1 MNKKLLTAAIGA
13 ALVAG
18 PMLVAQADVKL
29 VGRADVSI
37 DVVDRDVSADDG
49 EKFLQSNSSYIGVNA
64 NEDLGGGLKAIFG
77 FQSAVRLDQSTA
89 IATDR
94 NNFVGLEGGWG
105 TLRLGQYD
113 TPVKQISRKVDR
125 FHLQLGES
133 RALTRQVAGGAGT
146 GVRGF
151 DERFANSLRY
161 DTPKFG
167 GIGATVQYGLEDDFG
182 SDANNLSAG
191 VTWEGG
197 PLWVGLGYETHDRG
211 TAATGIEEEN
221 ATRLGVEYKVGGI
234 VLSALY
240 QAVTDAGGV
249 SGADRDTYG
258 IGAAFKAGNNVF
270 KAQWYT
276 ADEADNATDDGADL
290 VAVGIDHLFSKTTMI
305 YAQYAAVNND
315 DAGNFAL
322 GGGGHGASYAS
333 AGQDIS
339 GFSLGMRLLF

>member
-1 MNKKLLTAAIGA
+1 MNKKLLAAAIGT

-37 DVVDRDVSADDG
+37 DVVDRSVSGDDG
-49 EKFLQSNSSYIGVNA
+49 EKFLQSNSSYIGINA
-64 NEDLGGGLKAIFG
+64 SEDLGGGLKAIFG

-133 RALTRQVAGGAGT
+133 RALTRQQVGAADT
-146 GVRGF
+146 GLRGF
-151 DERFANSLRY
+151 DERFTNSLRY

-167 GIGATVQYGLEDDFG
+167 DFRATIQYGLEDSFT
-182 SDANNLSAG
+182 SDANNLGAG
-191 VTWEGG
+191 VTWEAG
-197 PLWVGLGYETHDRG
+197 PLWVGLGYETHDRS
-211 TAATGIEEEN
+211 TLTGIEEEN
-221 ATRLGVEYKVGGI
+221 ATRLGVEYKLGDL
-234 VLSALY
+234 VLSGLY

-258 IGAAFKAGNNVF
+258 IGAAFKVGNNVL

-290 VAVGIDHLFSKTTMI
+290 VAVGIDHMFSKTTTI

-315 DAGNFAL
+315 DNGSFAL

-333 AGQDIS
+333 PGEDIS